1 MGKNTAMQEAR
12 RRWKA
17 VAGADKL
24 RQYNRAASLD
34 GAAQPM
40 NDANDITP
48 TRNDMRFDPAA
59 RRVTQVSARARP
71 QGPSM
76 RSRMSLLIGDQR
88 KAIGVV
94 TILAIVS
101 AIAEVVLLTLV
112 AEVAATLVQERGR
125 TRRSP
130 CCTYTRPPGR

>member
-1 MGKNTAMQEAR
+1 MQEAR

-24 RQYNRAASLD
+24 HQYNRAASLD

-40 NDANDITP
+40 NEANDIIA

-59 RRVTQVSARARP
+59 WRITQASARARP

-88 KAIGVV
+88 KAIGVM

-101 AIAEVVLLTLV
+101 AIAEVVLLTLI
-112 AEVAATLVQERGR
+112 AEVAATLVQETGPHQQ
-125 TRRSP
+125 SP